1 MIKRILFLKQIPLCP
16 DFGQLAL
23 RVILYLPLF
32 LKHGTEKLFT
42 FGQMTQHFPDPL
54 GIGVVPSLLFAAL
67 ADGIC
72 TLLLILGL
80 FTRWAS
86 FILFVNVFVAW
97 ALVHHFALLG
107 KGNDHGELIVL
118 YLWAFAALMV
128 TGSGRY
134 SVEALLKDKP
144 KA

>member
-1 MIKRILFLKQIPLCP
+1 MLKRILFLKQIPLCP
-16 DFGQLAL
+16 DFGLLSL

-32 LKHGTEKLFT
+32 IKHGTEKLFT
-42 FGQMTQHFPDPL
+42 FGQMSQHFPDPL
-54 GIGVVPSLLFAAL
+54 GIGVIPSLLFAAL

-97 ALVHHFALLG
+97 AFVHHFQLFG
-107 KGNDHGELIVL
+107 KGADHGELIVL
-118 YLWAFAALMV
+118 YLGGCVALFFC
-128 TGSGRY
+128 GAGKY
-134 SVEALLKDKP
+134 SLDRLLDRSE
-144 KA
+144 

>member
-1 MIKRILFLKQIPLCP
+1 MT
-16 DFGQLAL
+16 AT
-23 RVILYLPLF
+23 
-32 LKHGTEKLFT
+32 GTPPAQNTAQYSPAAVAAEVASQGGTLS
-42 FGQMTQHFPDPL
+42 QAW
-54 GIGVVPSLLFAAL
+54 IAAAL

-118 YLWAFAALMV
+118 YLGGCVALFFL
-128 TGSGRY
+128 GAGKY
-134 SVEALLKDKP
+134 SLDAVLDRS
-144 KA
+144 

>member
-1 MIKRILFLKQIPLCP
+1 MLKRILFLKQIPLCP
-16 DFGQLAL
+16 DFGLLGL

-42 FGQMTQHFPDPL
+42 FGQMSQHFPDPL
-54 GIGVVPSLLFAAL
+54 GIGVIPSLLFAAL

-118 YLWAFAALMV
+118 YLGGCVALFF
-128 TGSGRY
+128 TGAGKLSLDR
-134 SVEALLKDKP
+134 LLDRSE
-144 KA
+144 